1 MCILVLIYLFKSI
14 HLTIKIVLKMNNFR
28 KIIGILLLIAVF
40 IVSCDKDSLNTKP
53 LDKISSAATW
63 ADGPLSEAFVFNV
76 YSFLGYGGF
85 EEQALA
91 AYTDE
96 AMFTHSGRNINP
108 FTEGSE
114 SPSSVAWQS
123 PTYEWGNM
131 YLAIRQANVG
141 LENLP
146 KATFDDA
153 KLKEKLIGEVR
164 FLRAYYYQQ
173 LLRFYGGVP
182 LISKSYG
189 LNEDY
194 TVARNTYEDCVKFI
208 VADLDEAIKL
218 LDGKPTVAGRASKL
232 AAMALKAR
240 VLLYAASDLHD
251 GPTAKA
257 KSTVLSGYAN
267 LDLVA
272 YASGDRAARWSA
284 AKVAAKAV
292 LDASTGYKLNL
303 TAPVSAEEGRNN
315 YISIAMGGQ
324 SAVGDASATSELILQ
339 RTHTALYTAED
350 NWPLGGIHYGINNGP
365 NGYHNWAGNTPIQ
378 QLVDDY
384 EMMDGTKFD
393 WNNAV
398 HKADPYSNRDPRFD
412 ATVLHD
418 GSNWKPRPSDVAGL
432 DPANQIQTGYY
443 DDGAGGKING
453 IDTRESAVENWNGS
467 RTHYYT
473 RKFIDPNPALADNQS
488 SAQVVP
494 WPFIRYTEMALS
506 YAEAAIETGDETE
519 ARKWINKIR
528 FRAGMPAI
536 NDAGDALRARLRN
549 ERRIEL
555 VYEEHRYHDARRWMV
570 APTTV
575 GRGIKAI
582 NVEAKLKAG
591 ATARKP
597 YRYDKAVYNY
607 IYTVEDNTSN
617 ETRKWDD
624 KMYYRVLAT
633 NEGKRNTKLVQ
644 NPGYPKTW

>member
-1 MCILVLIYLFKSI
+1 MKKFSIKVGLFAALMG
-14 HLTIKIVLKMNNFR
+14 LTL
-28 KIIGILLLIAVF
+28 
-40 IVSCDKDSLNTKP
+40 SCDQEFLNTKP

-96 AMFTHSGRNINP
+96 AMFTHAGRNINT
-108 FTEGSE
+108 FTEGTE
-114 SPSSVAWQS
+114 SPNNIAWVS
-123 PTYEWGNM
+123 DTYGWDKM
-131 YLAIRQANVG
+131 YLAIREANVA

-146 KATFDDA
+146 TATFTNA
-153 KLKEKLIGEVR
+153 TLKDRLIGESY

-194 TVARNTYEDCVKFI
+194 TVARSSYDECVKFI
-208 VADLDEAIKL
+208 VSDLDNAIKL
-218 LDGKPTVAGRASKL
+218 LDGKPSTPGRATKL
-232 AAMALKAR
+232 SAMALKAR

-257 KSTVLSGYAN
+257 KSPVLASYQN
-267 LDLVA
+267 IDLLA
-272 YASGDRAARWSA
+272 YPSGDRAARWQA
-284 AKVAAKAV
+284 AKAAAKAV
-292 LDASTGYKLNL
+292 LDATTGYKLNL
-303 TAPVSAEEGRNN
+303 TAPVSAEEGKNN
-315 YISIAMGGQ
+315 YNAIAMGGQ
-324 SAVGDASATSELILQ
+324 SAVADPAAASELLFQ
-339 RTHTALYTAED
+339 RTHTALYTQED

-393 WNNAV
+393 WNNAT
-398 HKADPYSNRDPRFD
+398 HKAAPYENRDPRFY
-412 ATVLHD
+412 ASVLYD
-418 GSNWKPRPSDVAGL
+418 GAPWKPRPADVSAL

-443 DDGAGGKING
+443 DDGKGGLLNG

-488 SAQVVP
+488 SAQVIP

-506 YAEAAIETGDETE
+506 YAEASIETGDEAE
-519 ARKWINKIR
+519 ALKWINKIR
-528 FRAGMPAI
+528 FRSGMPAV
-536 NDAGDALRARLRN
+536 NDKGTALRDRLRN

-555 VYEEHRYHDARRWMV
+555 SYEEHRYHDARRWMI
-570 APTTV
+570 AASTL
-575 GRGIKAI
+575 GRGVKSIH
-582 NVEAKLKAG
+582 VEAKLKPGMTAP
-591 ATARKP
+591 ATYKF
-597 YRYDKAVYNY
+597 DKNRYNY
-607 IYTVEDNTSN
+607 SYSVEDNTSN
-617 ETRKWDD
+617 ETRTWND
-624 KMYYRVLAT
+624 KMYYRALSRNEVL
-633 NEGKRNTKLVQ
+633 RNTKLIQ
-644 NPGYPKTW
+644 NPGYSN